1 MFRKFFSEMSA
12 FQRISSFS
20 SFSQNFFKVLMG
32 GLTTKKSKIPGWPLP
47 TGPNVFIC
55 CDCNLSRV
63 IHLTPTSHFF
73 VFSKKFKKTMFKKLT
88 PCGTRTRNLWI
99 RSPTRYPLRQRGLI
113 WFSSEKKRNNEWEP
127 CTKKNSPAGNWTR
140 VFAWQAE
147 ILTSILPRIQS
158 SLWFNF
164 AHQNG
169 LKWAQKRRKCTKIRE
184 QKMNRSRQDLN
195 LRGQSPMD
203 F

>member
-1 MFRKFFSEMSA
+1 MSA
-12 FQRISSFS
+12 FQRISSFQVFPKIFS
-20 SFSQNFFKVLMG
+20 RFLWVGWLPKNPKSRGDPFPLDPMFLSVVTVTCHCNSFD
-32 GLTTKKSKIPGWPLP
+32 T
-47 TGPNVFIC
+47 
-55 CDCNLSRV
+55 NLSLFCV
-63 IHLTPTSHFF
+63 
-73 VFSKKFKKTMFKKLT
+73 FKKVQKNNVQKVN
-88 PCGTRTRNLWI
+88 PVRDSN
-99 RSPTRYPLRQRGLI
+99 PQPLGFEVQRAIHCANGA
-113 WFSSEKKRNNEWEP
+113 WFDFHQKRNETMSGSPVQKRIPRPGIEP
-127 CTKKNSPAGNWTR
+127 GSS
-140 VFAWQAE
+140 AWQAE